1 MCETCQ
7 WQLECTNYSI
17 GLRVEGSLGMSETE
31 TRSPGQDNRCLDMS
45 FLTDCN
51 DGIREFF
58 LLWESKCRAGRL
70 PSRSDINPAE
80 MARLLPNIMLIDVIP
95 PGPQFR
101 YRLVGTGEVRHR
113 GIDPT
118 GKTLEE
124 AYSGL
129 DSDYCD
135 GNYRYVATS
144 GKHLFDTSPEPTAKG
159 NLADVQAVFV
169 PLAGDGK
176 TVDTIMVY
184 SVVGMVSGDKLGT
197 VAGRRDQDR

>member
-1 MCETCQ
+1 M
-7 WQLECTNYSI
+7 NDYSI
-17 GLRVEGSLGMSETE
+17 GLRVERFLGMPKSE

-58 LLWESKCRAGRL
+58 LLWESKCRADRL
-70 PSRSDINPAE
+70 PSRSEINPAE
-80 MARLLPNIMLIDVIP
+80 MARLLPNIMLIDVIS
-95 PGPQFR
+95 PGLQFR
-101 YRLVGTGEVRHR
+101 YRLVGTDEVRHR
-113 GIDPT
+113 GFDPT

-129 DSDYCD
+129 DGDYCD

-144 GKHLFDTSPEPTAKG
+144 GKHLFDTSPEPTVRG

-184 SVVGMVSGDKLGT
+184 SVVGMVRGDKLRT